1 MSVNEAI
8 KSAIDDSGRTQVWV
22 ANKINAINPSLNMD
36 KSKLSAALNGKRKI
50 SGDEFIA
57 LCKALEI
64 KPDTIA
70 DKVIGKGGG
79 KTSSV

>member
-57 LCKALEI
+57 L
-64 KPDTIA
+64 
-70 DKVIGKGGG
+70 
-79 KTSSV
+79 

>member
-1 MSVNEAI
+1 MNVNEAI

-64 KPDTIA
+64 NPDTIVNM
-70 DKVIGKGGG
+70 VIGK
-79 KTSSV
+79 

>member
-1 MSVNEAI
+1 MEMHQLFE
-8 KSAIDDSGRTQVWV
+8 SAIDDSGRTQVWV

-64 KPDTIA
+64 SLDTIA
-70 DKVIGKGGG
+70 DKVIGK
-79 KTSSV
+79 

>member
-64 KPDTIA
+64 NPDTIA
-70 DKVIGKGGG
+70 DKAIGK
-79 KTSSV
+79 

>member
-22 ANKINAINPSLNMD
+22 AAKINAINPSLNMD

-64 KPDTIA
+64 SLDTIA
-70 DKVIGKGGG
+70 EKVMEG
-79 KTSSV
+79 TNERRN

>member
-8 KSAIDDSGRTQVWV
+8 RNVIDDSGRTQVWV
-22 ANKINAINPSLNMD
+22 AAKINSIDPKLNMT
-36 KSKLSAALNGKRKI
+36 KAKLSAALNGKRKI

-64 KPDTIA
+64 SPDSISE
-70 DKVIGKGGG
+70 KVINR
-79 KTSSV
+79 

>member
-36 KSKLSAALNGKRKI
+36 NNKLSAALNGKRKI

-64 KPDTIA
+64 NPDTIA
-70 DKVIGKGGG
+70 NMVIGERK
-79 KTSSV
+79 

>member
-8 KSAIDDSGRTQVWV
+8 KTVIDDSGRTQTWV
-22 ANKINAINPSLNMD
+22 VAKINAINPSLSMD
-36 KSKLSAALNGKRKI
+36 KSKLSASLNGKRKI

-64 KPDTIA
+64 SPDTIA
-70 DKVIGKGGG
+70 DKVIGK
-79 KTSSV
+79 

>member
-8 KSAIDDSGRTQVWV
+8 KSEIDDRGRNQVGV
-22 ANKINAINPSLNMD
+22 AAKINATNPSLNMD
-36 KSKLSAALNGKRKI
+36 KSKLSASLNGKRKI

-64 KPDTIA
+64 NPDTIA
-70 DKVIGKGGG
+70 DKVIGK
-79 KTSSV
+79 

>member
-64 KPDTIA
+64 NPDTNERLWFY
-70 DKVIGKGGG
+70 G
-79 KTSSV
+79 KTNFT

>member
-64 KPDTIA
+64 SLDTIA
-70 DKVIGKGGG
+70 DKVIGK
-79 KTSSV
+79 

>member
-22 ANKINAINPSLNMD
+22 INKINAINPSLNMD
-36 KSKLSAALNGKRKI
+36 KNKLSSSLNGKRKI

-64 KPDTIA
+64 NPDTIA
-70 DKVIGKGGG
+70 NMVIGERK
-79 KTSSV
+79 